1 MIRSW
6 PATKTFDTLHACDMA
21 SKEFLT
27 FEELKHE
34 YRRYLMGDYA
44 PHYPVPAISYVLH
57 NERGNIWS
65 WSHGWFMTIRDRYN
79 SHRVLRVFKS

>member
-6 PATKTFDTLHACDMA
+6 PASKTFDTLHACDMA

-44 PHYPVPAISYVLH
+44 PHYLVPAIRLEVESYVYDLTIVNVH
-57 NERGNIWS
+57 TGLDVA
-65 WSHGWFMTIRDRYN
+65 WFYR
-79 SHRVLRVFKS
+79 S